1 MSQQTSLIHRRSLW
15 FVLSGALSILSVIA
29 IATWGLRVGIDFK
42 GGQLIEAKFAEPV
55 PIEELRESLQEG
67 ETANA
72 TVAESGPNTFLI
84 RAATTEEAQLTALK
98 TQLDKV
104 GEWEQIRFESVGPTV
119 GKDLTNKAVLA
130 VVLASVAIILYIAWA
145 FRQVPAPTN
154 SWQFG
159 ITAAIALLHDLL
171 ITIGAFSLLG
181 HLYGFEVD
189 SLFITALLTVM
200 GFSVHDTIVTYD
212 RIRENLLEHAREM
225 PFRDVVTSSIN
236 QTIIRSMNT
245 SITLLLVLSSLL
257 LLGGESIR
265 PFIAALLI
273 GVSVGA
279 YSSVFLASQLLI
291 TWQEWSQRRAE
302 RRTA

>member
-1 MSQQTSLIHRRSLW
+1 M
-15 FVLSGALSILSVIA
+15 
-29 IATWGLRVGIDFK
+29 
-42 GGQLIEAKFAEPV
+42 
-55 PIEELRESLQEG
+55 
-67 ETANA
+67 
-72 TVAESGPNTFLI
+72 
-84 RAATTEEAQLTALK
+84 
-98 TQLDKV
+98 
-104 GEWEQIRFESVGPTV
+104 
-119 GKDLTNKAVLA
+119 GKDLTQKAVLA
-130 VVLASVAIILYIAWA
+130 VILASIAIIMYIAWA
-145 FRQVPAPTN
+145 FRKVPKPTN

-159 ITAAIALLHDLL
+159 ITAAVALLHDLL

-212 RIRENLLEHAREM
+212 RIRENLLEHMKDMTFEN
-225 PFRDVVTSSIN
+225 VVISSIN
-236 QTIIRSMNT
+236 QTLVRSMNT
-245 SITLLLVLSSLL
+245 SVTLLLILSSLI

-273 GVSVGA
+273 GIAVGA

-291 TWQEWSQRRAE
+291 SWQRYEKRVA

>member
-1 MSQQTSLIHRRSLW
+1 MSRPSIIHSSRVW
-15 FVLSGALSILSVIA
+15 FIFSGVLSIASIIA

-42 GGQLIEAKFAEPV
+42 GGQLIETRFTEPV
-55 PIEELRESLQEG
+55 PIETIRDHLKD
-67 ETANA
+67 ANGVPSS
-72 TVAESGPNTFLI
+72 TVVESGPNTFLI
-84 RAATTEEAQLTALK
+84 RTTTDTPEQLTALK
-98 TQLDKV
+98 TQLDGV
-104 GEWEQIRFESVGPTV
+104 GEREQIRFESVGPTV
-119 GKDLTNKAVLA
+119 GKDLTQKAILA
-130 VVLASVAIILYIAWA
+130 VVLASIAIILYIAWA
-145 FRQVPAPTN
+145 FRHVPKPTN

-212 RIRENLLEHAREM
+212 RIRENLLEHM
-225 PFRDVVTSSIN
+225 KDMSFKNIVVSSIN
-236 QTIIRSMNT
+236 QTLVRSMNT
-245 SITLLLVLSSLL
+245 SLTLILILSSLI
-257 LLGGESIR
+257 LLGGESIK

-291 TWQEWSQRRAE
+291 TWQQWAE
-302 RRTA
+302 KRTVRHTA

>member
-1 MSQQTSLIHRRSLW
+1 MTRPSLLHRSSLW
-15 FVLSGALSILSVIA
+15 FTLSGILSIVSIAA

-42 GGQLIEAKFAEPV
+42 GGQLVEAKFTNEVA
-55 PIEELRESLQEG
+55 IEQVRESLNAS
-67 ETANA
+67 ETTSA
-72 TVAESGPNTFLI
+72 TVAESGPNTYLI
-84 RAATTEEAQLTALK
+84 RAATTDAEQLTALK

-145 FRQVPAPTN
+145 FRHVPPPTN

-159 ITAAIALLHDLL
+159 ITAAIALLHDIL

-212 RIRENLLEHAREM
+212 RIRENLLEHTKDMR
-225 PFRDVVTSSIN
+225 FRDVVISSIN

-245 SITLLLVLSSLL
+245 SLTLILVLSSLI
-257 LLGGESIR
+257 LLGGETIR

-291 TWQEWSQRRAE
+291 TWQEWSARRAE